1 MSTTTTYLI
10 IAFIAIS
17 LFIILREF
25 FCWYW
30 KINSMKSLMEEQR
43 DIMMEQKE
51 FLKTMVFLE
60 RSKVDSKK
68 NKTID

>member
-10 IAFIAIS
+10 TAFIAIS

-30 KINSMKSLMEEQR
+30 KINSMKALMEEQR

-68 NKTID
+68 IKQ

>member
-1 MSTTTTYLI
+1 
-10 IAFIAIS
+10 
-17 LFIILREF
+17 
-25 FCWYW
+25 
-30 KINSMKSLMEEQR
+30 MKALMEEQR

-68 NKTID
+68 IKQ